1 MKTFIFFWHPTFEN
15 PAYATVEKHIN
26 RVVGTRYANLRNS
39 GRIASKLTKVLK
51 VQLVRSLMLFHIGY
65 CNALFRNIPE
75 YLLHKLTKVLYAA
88 VRFIFGLRGSAFRM
102 HIPYLKSLHFLPIE
116 FRIEF
121 KIAFVAGQ
129 MERAPIAVNW
139 LGSTTFEQKR
149 SCR

>member
-1 MKTFIFFWHPTFEN
+1 MKTFYFSGTPSFEN

-26 RVVGTRYANLRNS
+26 RVVGTRYTNLRNL

-51 VQLVRSLMLFHIGY
+51 VQLVRSLMLFHIDY

-88 VRFIFGLRGSAFRM
+88 VRFIFGLCGSAFRR
-102 HIPYLKSLHFLPIE
+102 HIPYLKGLHFLPIK
-116 FRIEF
+116 FRVEF

-129 MERAPIAVNW
+129 KERAPIAVNW
-139 LGSTTFEQKR
+139 LG
-149 SCR
+149 